1 MNMDMFYLAS
11 DTHGLLY
18 LELFQKKLDWNI

>member
-11 DTHGLLY
+11 DTQGLLY
-18 LELFQKKLDWNI
+18 LKLFQKKLDWNI